1 MILVTNLLFLKVKYK
16 NIMREREL
24 VVQDI
29 EELQVELEVIK
40 DVEAEVEEDI
50 EADIIMV
57 EQICQFVEDSE
68 IMEMKGL
75 LVD

>member
-1 MILVTNLLFLKVKYK
+1 
-16 NIMREREL
+16 MREREL

-68 IMEMKGL
+68 IMEMIGL